1 MTQVFRVHAENPQSR
16 LIAQVVARLRK
27 GEVVVYPTDTT
38 YGIGC
43 ALDNKKGLERI
54 ERLRRLDDKHQFS
67 ILVRDLSDLA
77 VYAKVEN
84 WAFRLLKA
92 NTPGP
97 YTFILPATSEV
108 PRRLMHP
115 KRKTLG
121 LRVPDNAICQAIL
134 EQLGEPIMNTT
145 LQLPGEELPLI
156 DPEEIEERLGNQVDM
171 IVDGGWGELEPST
184 VVEMVTDAP
193 QILRV
198 GKGDTLP
205 FE

>member
-1 MTQVFRVHAENPQSR
+1 MTQVFRVHAENPQAR

-184 VVEMVTDAP
+184 VVEMVTDTP